1 MRKITYLALAAA
13 TVLTVA
19 SCGSHEEKK
28 EPAKTEKACFYSYNA
43 GSTVMEWTAFKFTEK
58 KGVTGTFTT
67 INVKDG
73 GAKEDPEAVIESL
86 SFSIPVSS
94 VETQNPERNA
104 KIIEHFFKTI
114 STETIEG
121 RVKDL
126 KDGGKAVIEITMNKI
141 TKDVEGNWTLEDG
154 DFAFHATIDVAN
166 WNGLPGIAALN
177 KICYDLHKGP
187 DGVSKL
193 WSEVDLSF
201 TTVLSSDCD

>member
-1 MRKITYLALAAA
+1 MRKITYLALAIA
-13 TVLTVA
+13 TAVTVA
-19 SCGSHEEKK
+19 SCGSSEEKK
-28 EPAKTEKACFYSYNA
+28 ATEKEAKACFYSYNA
-43 GSTVMEWTAFKFTEK
+43 SSSVMEWTAFKFTEK

-67 INVKDG
+67 INMKDG

-104 KIIEHFFKTI
+104 KIVEHFFKTI
-114 STETIEG
+114 ATETIEG

-126 KDGGKAVIEITMNKI
+126 KDGGVAVIEITMNKI
-141 TKDVEGNWTLEDG
+141 TKNVEGTWTLEDG
-154 DFAFHATIDVAN
+154 DFAFHATIDVAD
-166 WNGLPGIAALN
+166 WNGMPGIAALN
-177 KICYDLHKGP
+177 KICFDLHKGP

-201 TTVLSSDCD
+201 TTTLASDCD